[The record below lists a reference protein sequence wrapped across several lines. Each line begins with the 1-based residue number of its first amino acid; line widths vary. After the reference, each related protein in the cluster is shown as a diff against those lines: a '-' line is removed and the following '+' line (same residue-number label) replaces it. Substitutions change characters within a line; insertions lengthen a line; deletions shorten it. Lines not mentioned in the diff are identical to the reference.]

1 MYATSF
7 VHRKFPLTRHRRTG
21 HIQLLNLYNSH
32 FLLSLYLYKQVGLLS
47 CSFSAGMLLICPTVV
62 QKIVSQPPTQEFLA
76 GIKLQMESIPVSEI
90 PISEIP
96 VPEIPSPD
104 ITKIHGQY
112 QQQQAAVHGPI
123 PPLGHPSGQR
133 PPSPYGSPPDR
144 GMQYPSTW
152 ASPGGQPT
160 LVPHPQPGMWATPV
174 SVQIK
179 STNLFFCLFVIKS

>member
-1 MYATSF
+1 
-7 VHRKFPLTRHRRTG
+7 
-21 HIQLLNLYNSH
+21 
-32 FLLSLYLYKQVGLLS
+32 
-47 CSFSAGMLLICPTVV
+47 MLIYPTVV

-76 GIKLQMESIPVSEI
+76 GVKLQMESIPVSEIPVSEI

-96 VPEIPSPD
+96 VPEIPSPEVPAAMKQQSGGID

-123 PPLGHPSGQR
+123 PPQGHPSGQR

-152 ASPGGQPT
+152 ASPGGHLTP
-160 LVPHPQPGMWATPV
+160 VPHPQPSMWATPV

-179 STNLFFCLFVIKS
+179 STNLFFCLFVINS

>member
-1 MYATSF
+1 M
-7 VHRKFPLTRHRRTG
+7 
-21 HIQLLNLYNSH
+21 
-32 FLLSLYLYKQVGLLS
+32 
-47 CSFSAGMLLICPTVV
+47 LICPTVV

-76 GIKLQMESIPVSEI
+76 GVKLQMESIPVSEIPVSEI

-96 VPEIPSPD
+96 VPEIPSPEVPAAMKQQSGGID

-123 PPLGHPSGQR
+123 PPQGHPSGQR

-152 ASPGGQPT
+152 ASPGGHPPP
-160 LVPHPQPGMWATPV
+160 VPHPQPSMWATPV

-179 STNLFFCLFVIKS
+179 STNLFFCLFVINS